1 MTTEPENP
9 MISELRDLYAAHE
22 DAVAEKARQDRESQ
36 RDRQEKTAQILQCL
50 ETVIL
55 PLIEQT
61 RSAFAALGKEA
72 TAGNGQ
78 EPGTAS
84 PRRSL
89 EIITHDGKPATLR
102 FTAHVERVIPS
113 ITWASSIP
121 GRPAEHGT
129 LDHGKAG
136 VAVSNIIR
144 NFYTAALK
152 P

>member
-1 MTTEPENP
+1 
-9 MISELRDLYAAHE
+9 MISELRELYAAHE
-22 DAVAEKARQDRESQ
+22 EAVAEKELKAKESQ
-36 RDRQEKTAQILQCL
+36 REHQEKTAQILQCL
-50 ETVIL
+50 ETVIS

-61 RSAFAALGKEA
+61 RSAFAALGKDA

-78 EPGTAS
+78 EPDTAS

-136 VAVSNIIR
+136 VAVLNIIR
-144 NFYTAALK
+144 HFYTSAIK